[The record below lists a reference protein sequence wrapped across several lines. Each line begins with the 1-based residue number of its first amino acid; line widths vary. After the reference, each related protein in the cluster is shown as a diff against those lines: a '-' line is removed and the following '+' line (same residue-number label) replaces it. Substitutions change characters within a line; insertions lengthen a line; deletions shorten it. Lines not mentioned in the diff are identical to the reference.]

1 MIDINMKMTIWPIQE
16 RYFFDV
22 QSFYLSNCIFGRERV
37 PSKLGNGKN
46 NSGGEGLSSFAQF
59 QYCHLLVLGSED
71 FGKRNGCGNGLSM

>member
-46 NSGGEGLSSFAQF
+46 NSGGEGLESLSSFAQF
-59 QYCHLLVLGSED
+59 QYRHLVKAVEILGREMVVEMD
-71 FGKRNGCGNGLSM
+71 